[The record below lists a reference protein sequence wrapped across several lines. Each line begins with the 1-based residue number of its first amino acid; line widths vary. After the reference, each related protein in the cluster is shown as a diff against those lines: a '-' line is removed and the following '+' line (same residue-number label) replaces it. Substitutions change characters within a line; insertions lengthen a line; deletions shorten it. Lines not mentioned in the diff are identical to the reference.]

1 MIETLTIENRTRTE
15 TLNRYRYYDE
25 KGEHLHTLDG
35 RPLVGTSRIGNV
47 LAKPLAWYGS
57 GKAVEVFGVPDPK
70 VLTKI
75 KNKKATQEEIDAL
88 TEGLCRSL
96 SSLKEI
102 DVTEFSVLIDKAY
115 RAHDTYMR
123 TRAKGGT
130 DMHAECEAYIKA
142 VMTGDFSDHGIPSTQ
157 IQPFVDWAKSNVKRW
172 LWSEGHCYSE
182 KHWIGGICDA
192 GYEKL
197 DGTFGILDFKS
208 TKEAYVPQFWQCAG
222 YDIQIQENGVLD
234 KDGNQ
239 VYKLPK
245 VWLGGIE
252 RSAINE
258 YCIFAFGGEPK
269 PYFFSDPKGAKE
281 AFLATLLIYNK
292 LPQE

>member
-1 MIETLTIENRTRTE
+1 METLPTVSDNERNETR
-15 TLNRYRYYDE
+15 NRYRYYDE

-75 KNKKATQEEIDAL
+75 KNKKASLAEWDAM
-88 TEGLCRSL
+88 RDSL
-96 SSLKEI
+96 WKSLERLRIMELDDFVK
-102 DVTEFSVLIDKAY
+102 LIDKAY
-115 RAHDTYMR
+115 RAHDTYKR
-123 TRAKGGT
+123 ERAKGGT
-130 DMHAECEAYIKA
+130 DIHAECERFVKDWMREMRETYDL
-142 VMTGDFSDHGIPSTQ
+142 T
-157 IQPFVDWAKSNVKRW
+157 IQPFIEWSDKNVKRF

-222 YDIQIQENGVLD
+222 YDIQISENGVLD
-234 KDGNQ
+234 KDGNYLIRH
-239 VYKLPK
+239 VPT
-245 VWLGGIE
+245 
-252 RSAINE
+252 INE

-281 AFLATLLIYNK
+281 AFIATLLIYNK

>member
-1 MIETLTIENRTRTE
+1 MT
-15 TLNRYRYYDE
+15 NRYRFDAE
-25 KGEHLHTLDG
+25 NHVHLLDG
-35 RPLVGTSRIGNV
+35 RPLVGTSRVGNV

-57 GKAVEVFGVPDPK
+57 GKAVEVFGCPNPK

-75 KNKKATQEEIDAL
+75 KNRKATAEEKQAHEDAMKL
-88 TEGLCRSL
+88 AL
-96 SSLKEI
+96 SVVKNMTVE
-102 DVTEFSVLIDKAY
+102 EYSVMVDTAY

-123 TRAKGGT
+123 QRAKGGT
-130 DMHAECEAYIKA
+130 ETHAECEAFIKSEMDKTDA
-142 VMTGDFSDHGIPSTQ
+142 TIIPATAYDEKIRLFIEWSRE
-157 IQPFVDWAKSNVKRW
+157 NVKRW

-182 KHWIGGICDA
+182 KYWIGGICDA

-197 DGTFGILDFKS
+197 DGTLGILDFKS

-222 YDIQIQENGVLD
+222 YDIQIKENGVLD
-234 KDGNQ
+234 KDGN
-239 VYKLPK
+239 LILDPSS
-245 VWLGGIE
+245 VWAF
-252 RSAINE
+252 SE
-258 YCIFAFGGEPK
+258 YCIFAFGGDTPK

>member
-1 MIETLTIENRTRTE
+1 MT
-15 TLNRYRYYDE
+15 NRYRFDAE
-25 KGEHLHTLDG
+25 NHVHLLDG
-35 RPLVGTSRIGNV
+35 RPLVGTSRVGSV
-47 LAKPLAWYGS
+47 LAKPLTWWAS
-57 GKAVEVFGVPDPK
+57 GLAVQTFGCPDPK

-75 KNKKATQEEIDAL
+75 KNRKATKEEIETHRNGLSQFL
-88 TEGLCRSL
+88 TTLR
-96 SSLKEI
+96 
-102 DVTEFSVLIDKAY
+102 EFTPEQYEVLIDKAY
-115 RAHDTYMR
+115 RAHQTTLKDKAAT
-123 TRAKGGT
+123 GT
-130 DMHAECEAYIKA
+130 DIHAECERYIKA
-142 VMTGDFSDHGIPSTQ
+142 RIAGSGDSATDYSPQ
-157 IQPFVDWAKSNVKRW
+157 IMPFVKWSYENTKRW

-222 YDIQIQENGVLD
+222 YDIQISENGVLD
-234 KDGNQ
+234 KDGNEIIRFC
-239 VYKLPK
+239 P
-245 VWLGGIE
+245 WNA
-252 RSAINE
+252 SE
-258 YCIFAFGGEPK
+258 YCIFAFGGETPK

>member
-1 MIETLTIENRTRTE
+1 MT
-15 TLNRYRYYDE
+15 NRYKFLNE
-25 KGEHLHTLDG
+25 KGEHVHLLDG

-57 GKAVEVFGVPDPK
+57 GKAVEVFGCPDPK

-75 KNKKATQEEIDAL
+75 KNKKATAQEIDDL
-88 TEGLCRSL
+88 TRGLEASL
-96 SSLKEI
+96 RRLNVMRL
-102 DVTEFSVLIDKAY
+102 DEFQFLIDKAY

-130 DMHAECEAYIKA
+130 DMHAECEKWIKEKMIG
-142 VMTGDFSDHGIPSTQ
+142 VDHVRSDQ
-157 IQPFVDWAKSNVKRW
+157 IQPFVDWSRENVRRW

-192 GYEKL
+192 GYERT

-222 YDIQIQENGVLD
+222 YDIQISENGVLD
-234 KDGNQ
+234 KDGN
-239 VYKLPK
+239 VAGDPLNRFRPF
-245 VWLGGIE
+245 
-252 RSAINE
+252 SE
-258 YCIFAFGGEPK
+258 YCIFAFGGDTPK
-269 PYFFSDPKGAKE
+269 PYFFHDPKGAKE
-281 AFLATLLIYNK
+281 AFLATLLIYNR

>member
-1 MIETLTIENRTRTE
+1 MT
-15 TLNRYRYYDE
+15 NRYKYIDE

-35 RPLVGTSRIGNV
+35 QPLVGTSRVGNV
-47 LAKPLAWYGS
+47 IAKPLAWYGS
-57 GKAVEVFGVPDPK
+57 GKAVEVFGCPNPK

-75 KNKKATQEEIDAL
+75 KNRKATEAEISEHVNAIKMAL
-88 TEGLCRSL
+88 I
-96 SSLKEI
+96 EI
-102 DVTEFSVLIDKAY
+102 KAMDSEQFGALIDKAY

-123 TRAKGGT
+123 QRAKGGT
-130 DMHAECEAYIKA
+130 DTHAECETFIKNEMRDYGSGVA
-142 VMTGDFSDHGIPSTQ
+142 TTLACYDQQ
-157 IQPFVDWAKSNVKRW
+157 IWPFIEWSRENVKRW

-222 YDIQIQENGVLD
+222 YDIQISENGVLD
-234 KDGNQ
+234 KDGS
-239 VYKLPK
+239 LMFSLSGRP
-245 VWLGGIE
+245 
-252 RSAINE
+252 INE
-258 YCIFAFGGEPK
+258 YCIFAFGGDTPK